1 MNLSFKFIICNKRQI
16 IVKDFVGN
24 VGTCYMCGKVKKI
37 AIQHQSDKTENS
49 ESPSHFRLICEDC
62 AGLND

>member
-1 MNLSFKFIICNKRQI
+1 M
-16 IVKDFVGN
+16 KDFGK

-49 ESPSHFRLICEDC
+49 QGPSQSRLICEDC